1 MTVEAKGRMT
11 LLVNDYRKNPLLD
24 AWMCAGQTMNV
35 TKPIKA
41 SGIYR
46 WDDIYDAPVLKSQI
60 TLKNGVPSLRLIKD
74 DSDTCLVGSPGLKE
88 FKWTQT
94 PTSWSVE
101 GLWTDPAVGLDVPFK
116 ATVNK
121 KA

>member
-11 LLVNDYRKNPLLD
+11 MTLAAYGDDPALI
-24 AWMCAGQTMNV
+24 AWTSTGQRMKV
-35 TKPIKA
+35 IKPIKA
-41 SGIYR
+41 SGY
-46 WDDIYDAPVLKSQI
+46 WMDDLYDAPVLKPQI
-60 TLKNGVPSLRLIKD
+60 TLKNGVPSLRLTKEG
-74 DSDTCLVGSPGLKE
+74 SDTCLVGSPGLKE

-94 PTSWSVE
+94 PTTWSVE
-101 GLWTDPAVGLDVPFK
+101 GLWTDPSIGLDVPFK

>member
-11 LLVNDYRKNPLLD
+11 MTLTDYGDEPALT
-24 AWMCAGQTMNV
+24 AWTSAGQTMKV
-35 TKPIKA
+35 TKQIKA
-41 SGIYR
+41 SGTY
-46 WDDIYDAPVLKSQI
+46 WMDDIYDAPILKPQI
-60 TLKNGVPSLRLIKD
+60 TLKNGVPSLRLTKEG
-74 DSDTCLVGSPGLKE
+74 SDTCLVGSPGLKE

-94 PTSWSVE
+94 PTSWSVQ

>member
-11 LLVNDYRKNPLLD
+11 MTLNDYGDEPALI
-24 AWMCAGQTMNV
+24 AWTSAGQTMKV

-41 SGIYR
+41 SGVYR
-46 WDDIYDAPVLKSQI
+46 WDDIYDAPILKPQI
-60 TLKNGVPSLRLIKD
+60 TLKNGVPSLRLTKEG
-74 DSDTCLVGSPGLKE
+74 SDTCLVGSPGLKE

-94 PTSWSVE
+94 PTAWSVQ
-101 GLWTDPAVGLDVPFK
+101 GLWTDPTVGLDVPFK
-116 ATVNK
+116 ATIKK